1 MFCEKVLH
9 KNQWHF
15 PGRHSPCN
23 APRGS
28 APTRRAGNDAHQP
41 RFVSLPWTWQP
52 AAQRLPGERSSRR
65 GRGGQGSTPF
75 PEFPLSASGS
85 KVHPRAAE
93 RWEFQG
99 YKELSDSLP
108 LNEESQF
115 LALQEITALANCKLP
130 IMQYCFTWL
139 DCCILELVH
148 KSVCVCVCNRCSAR
162 AAWRLGG
169 SCGVLGTAGTA
180 WSGL

>member
-1 MFCEKVLH
+1 MLSLKFGSSLSLDTCGGPYLRLAFVFCEKVLH

-15 PGRHSPCN
+15 LGRHSPCN

-75 PEFPLSASGS
+75 PEFPLSASGN

-108 LNEESQF
+108 LNEEVSF
-115 LALQEITALANCKLP
+115 LLFRKLLHWQTVNYP
-130 IMQYCFTWL
+130 
-139 DCCILELVH
+139 
-148 KSVCVCVCNRCSAR
+148 SCNI
-162 AAWRLGG
+162 
-169 SCGVLGTAGTA
+169 VLPD
-180 WSGL
+180 